1 MSIVTAEVFKT
12 TQELMQARAQHMDNL
27 NLLRTASKHWDDKTA
42 QRGEATMANLMQQV
56 YALDAELQMAGS
68 RKGAAA

>member
-1 MSIVTAEVFKT
+1 
-12 TQELMQARAQHMDNL
+12 MDNL
-27 NLLRTASKHWDDKTA
+27 NLLRHASKHWDDKTA

-56 YALDAELQMAGS
+56 YALDAELQMAGK

>member
-1 MSIVTAEVFKT
+1 MSIVTEEVFKT
-12 TQELMQARAQHMDNL
+12 TQELMQARAQHMD
-27 NLLRTASKHWDDKTA
+27 
-42 QRGEATMANLMQQV
+42 NLMQQV